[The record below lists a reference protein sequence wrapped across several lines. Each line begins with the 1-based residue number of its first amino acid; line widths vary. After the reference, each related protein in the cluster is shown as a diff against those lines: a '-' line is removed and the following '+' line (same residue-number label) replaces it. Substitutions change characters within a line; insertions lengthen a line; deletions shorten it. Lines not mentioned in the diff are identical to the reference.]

1 MNIFLKFCELHLTIN
16 RRAYCLQILVQKIY
30 LLLIRCVSGQPGAV
44 EKYLGFLHAGGSDYS
59 LNILKNAGVDLNT
72 PQPVTVTLQR
82 FAEKL
87 QELKALLGR

>member
-1 MNIFLKFCELHLTIN
+1 MVPYPALLYAVLCVQVRN
-16 RRAYCLQILVQKIY
+16 RLQCSDSLRQCNFK
-30 LLLIRCVSGQPGAV
+30 RRTGAV

-82 FAEKL
+82 FAAKL
-87 QELKALLGR
+87 KELKALLGK